1 MQRQTFKCLYENI
14 PLEKAKITI
23 VRVNSWQKLSLI
35 TLICLAS
42 VLFTIL
48 ETLKSRVGKSFK
60 STRCIIIN
68 FLTFWVITFEL
79 DKIQKRKIPQNER
92 LNVINLEF
100 PCNFLLKRL
109 EVGLNWQL
117 NLYDARF
124 SELSLLKSLYARA
137 SHSKN

>member
-1 MQRQTFKCLYENI
+1 MKWLLF
-14 PLEKAKITI
+14 
-23 VRVNSWQKLSLI
+23 SSQKQSPI

-42 VLFTIL
+42 ILFTNS

-68 FLTFWVITFEL
+68 FLTFCVITFEL
-79 DKIQKRKIPQNER
+79 DKIEKRKIPQNER

-117 NLYDARF
+117 NSCGARC

-137 SHSKN
+137 SH

>member
-1 MQRQTFKCLYENI
+1 MRNRRKKLAENI

-23 VRVNSWQKLSLI
+23 ARVNSWQKLSLI

-68 FLTFWVITFEL
+68 FSTFCVITFVL
-79 DKIQKRKIPQNER
+79 DKIQKHKIPQNEH

-117 NLYDARF
+117 NLCDARC
-124 SELSLLKSLYARA
+124 SELSLLKSLRC
-137 SHSKN
+137 SV

>member
-1 MQRQTFKCLYENI
+1 MQRQIVLNRLRTNFDK
-14 PLEKAKITI
+14 KAKITI

-68 FLTFWVITFEL
+68 FLTFWVITFE
-79 DKIQKRKIPQNER
+79 QKRKIPQNER

-100 PCNFLLKRL
+100 PCKFLLKRL

-117 NLYDARF
+117 NSCDARF

-137 SHSKN
+137 SH